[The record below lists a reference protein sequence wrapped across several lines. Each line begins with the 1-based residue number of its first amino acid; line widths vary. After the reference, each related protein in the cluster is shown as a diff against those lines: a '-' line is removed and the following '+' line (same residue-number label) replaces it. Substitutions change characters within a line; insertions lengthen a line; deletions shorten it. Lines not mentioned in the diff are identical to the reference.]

1 LADKN
6 YDVCLVHEESD
17 VPQILFVFILS
28 HGGEDGIIE
37 TDTMGQDQCN
47 ETFANED
54 VLEAL
59 KINKKLTN
67 SLKVVMFGVSLLKS
81 RAKNKINS
89 K

>member
-1 LADKN
+1 
-6 YDVCLVHEESD
+6 VCLVREESD

-37 TDTMGQDQCN
+37 TDTMGQDQCY
-47 ETFANED
+47 ETFTNED

-59 KINKKLTN
+59 KTNERLTN

-81 RAKNKINS
+81 RANNKIN
-89 K
+89 